1 MRRVRGGDHEEIGG
15 EVLVLLGATMWRK
28 ITGIPELPG
37 ILLDE
42 AERGGAP
49 AVRAATTRYGVT
61 SSTRRTRL
69 TTSGAYP

>member
-37 ILLDE
+37 I
-42 AERGGAP
+42 P
-49 AVRAATTRYGVT
+49 TR
-61 SSTRRTRL
+61 
-69 TTSGAYP
+69 